1 MMGGKVAKFGFFS
14 PAVIVAKV
22 VLGEKDLNKVGG
34 MGDGC
39 VYTCVCICVCL

>member
-22 VLGEKDLNKVGG
+22 VLGEKDLNKV
-34 MGDGC
+34 C
-39 VYTCVCICVCL
+39 R